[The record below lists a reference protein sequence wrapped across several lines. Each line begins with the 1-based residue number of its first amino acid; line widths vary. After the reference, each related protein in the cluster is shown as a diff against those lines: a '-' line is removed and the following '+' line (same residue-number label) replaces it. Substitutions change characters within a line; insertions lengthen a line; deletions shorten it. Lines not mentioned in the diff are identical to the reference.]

1 MGFSRAEQRNLLF
14 PFMKA
19 TKKRS
24 FKKCSTERL
33 RQLGY
38 DVDDGERSIPGTKW
52 KKDLFGFGDL
62 IGFDDAEVILIQYT
76 RASDVQARI
85 KKIIAIPEARRW
97 LSGPGR
103 AIEVWGWYDYLKYRR
118 IRITLED
125 FS

>member
-1 MGFSRAEQRNLLF
+1 
-14 PFMKA
+14 MKA

-38 DVDDGERSIPGTKW
+38 DVDDGERKIPGTQW
-52 KKDLFGFGDL
+52 TKDLFGFGDL

-76 RASDVQARI
+76 DASNVPKRV

-103 AIEVWGWYDYLKYRR
+103 SIEVWGWYDYLKYRR
-118 IRITLED
+118 IRIMLED
-125 FS
+125 FPECC